1 MAQGGGVVSIHQSTG
16 AGAGSTREWRWG
28 LQKEERGGGGGLRD
42 WDARDEKLE
51 NITAH
56 RIALKSGSGSRSP
69 EYVESGDSSS
79 ASENISDDEDDN
91 VAAKNRT
98 SNNAQAKNSKA
109 VHPARRSNRRLKNIN
124 TLIDNDKVLDCRWTV
139 YEFLDFIVCSRI
151 LYELASV
158 FKDIV

>member
-1 MAQGGGVVSIHQSTG
+1 MFC
-16 AGAGSTREWRWG
+16 G
-28 LQKEERGGGGGLRD
+28 LAAKRT
-42 WDARDEKLE
+42 E

-79 ASENISDDEDDN
+79 ASEI
-91 VAAKNRT
+91 VRT
-98 SNNAQAKNSKA
+98 SLMMKMIMWLPRIEPLTMPKQRTPKVSILRIA

-151 LYELASV
+151 LYELV
-158 FKDIV
+158 MDC